1 MSAHPKPDEP
11 KVNNP
16 TGLVLRYQA
25 NVRLGADF
33 YFPEEFAQLKR
44 LLTASLAPENH
55 ISASEG
61 IARAIALFETVEA
74 HYEARVNECHALLKG
89 FISQALHWLSQAG
102 ASVEQQRHLEQ
113 ARCRLVFANPAAA
126 LSQLRAVLDEFLAH
140 RLLATTRR
148 VGDRLQVIS
157 SLTAR
162 GLPLSRLHAFL
173 DKTPPTTRQYRVLAL
188 MPEGALALLAEVLG
202 AVAWHPGASTG
213 ALLVRAV
220 QDRQRVA
227 YLVVMDSAGEGW
239 GEVLERHPHWDGAYL
254 ALSSKEQDAL
264 RGEIALMEHLE
275 RLVPHVR
282 GELLLGTVGE
292 DELTGYPKLVE
303 ILPRFALP
311 TDGEAARRFVHR
323 MIEGPGGGTPGP
335 IDRGRP

>member
-1 MSAHPKPDEP
+1 MSAYPKPDEP

-16 TGLVLRYQA
+16 AGLVLRYQA

-44 LLTASLAPENH
+44 LLTAGLMVENRT
-55 ISASEG
+55 AANED
-61 IARAIALFETVEA
+61 IARAITLFETVEA
-74 HYEARVNECHALLKG
+74 HYESRVSEYRGLLEG

-102 ASVEQQRHLEQ
+102 ASAEQQRQLEQ

-126 LSQLRAVLDEFLAH
+126 LSQLRHVLDEFLAH
-140 RLLATTRR
+140 RLLAATRHA
-148 VGDRLQVIS
+148 GDRLQLIS

-188 MPEGALALLAEVLG
+188 MPEHTLTLLAEALG
-202 AVAWHPGASTG
+202 VAGWHPGASAG

-227 YLVVMDSAGEGW
+227 YLVVMDSTGEGW
-239 GEVLERHPHWDGAYL
+239 GEILERHPHWDGGFV
-254 ALSSKEQDAL
+254 ALDSTGQDAL
-264 RGEIALMEHLE
+264 RSEIVLVEHLE
-275 RLVPHVR
+275 RLVPHLR
-282 GELLLGTVGE
+282 GELLLGMVGE
-292 DELTGYPKLVE
+292 DVLTGYPKLVE

-311 TDGEAARRFVHR
+311 TDGESARRFVHR
-323 MIEGPGGGTPGP
+323 MIEGH
-335 IDRGRP
+335 D